1 MAEGKRD
8 DRIFMTISVY
18 RVGKRALD
26 IVAAIILTFLF
37 LPLWIIIPV
46 LIKLGSPGPA
56 LFSQPRVGRK
66 GKIFKILK
74 FRSMVANADDL
85 LWKAS
90 EYKELRNK
98 FTKSDWKLEND
109 PRVTKVGWV
118 LRRLSIDEFPQVFN
132 ILKGDMSIV
141 GPRAYRPQEIEAQA
155 KKYPYAKK
163 WIDKA
168 LMVKPG
174 LTGLWQVSGRNDVP
188 FDKRVQIDAEYASRK
203 SLAEDVM
210 ILLKTPKVMLSK
222 W

>member
-1 MAEGKRD
+1 M
-8 DRIFMTISVY
+8 
-18 RVGKRALD
+18 D
-26 IVAAIILTFLF
+26 IAVSIILIFLF
-37 LPLWIIIPV
+37 LPLWVIIPA

-74 FRSMVANADDL
+74 FRSMMANADDL

-163 WIDKA
+163 WIEKA

-203 SLAEDVM
+203 SLLEDVL
-210 ILLKTPKVMLSK
+210 ILLKTPRAMLSK

>member
-1 MAEGKRD
+1 MSHNFYRINKRLLD
-8 DRIFMTISVY
+8 VFSAAVLTI
-18 RVGKRALD
+18 
-26 IVAAIILTFLF
+26 LF
-37 LPLWIIIPV
+37 LPLWILIPV

-56 LFSQPRVGRK
+56 LFSQPRVGRN

-74 FRSMVANADDL
+74 FRSMVADADDL

-109 PRVTKVGWV
+109 PRVTRVGWI

-155 KKYPYAKK
+155 KKYPKAKK
-163 WIDKA
+163 WIEKV
-168 LMVKPG
+168 LTVKPG

-188 FDKRVQIDAEYASRK
+188 FDKRVQIDAEYAGRK
-203 SLAEDVM
+203 SLPEDVL
-210 ILLKTPKVMLSK
+210 ILLRTPKAMLSK

>member
-1 MAEGKRD
+1 
-8 DRIFMTISVY
+8 
-18 RVGKRALD
+18 
-26 IVAAIILTFLF
+26 
-37 LPLWIIIPV
+37 
-46 LIKLGSPGPA
+46 
-56 LFSQPRVGRK
+56 
-66 GKIFKILK
+66 
-74 FRSMVANADDL
+74 MVADADDL

-109 PRVTKVGWV
+109 PRVTRVGWI

-141 GPRAYRPQEIEAQA
+141 GPRAYRPQEIEAQI
-155 KKYPYAKK
+155 KKYPNAKR
-163 WIDKA
+163 WIEKA

-203 SLAEDVM
+203 SLLEDVM
-210 ILLKTPKVMLSK
+210 ILLRTPKAMLSK

>member
-1 MAEGKRD
+1 
-8 DRIFMTISVY
+8 MTISVY
-18 RVGKRALD
+18 RAGKRILD
-26 IVAAIILTFLF
+26 IVAAVILTFLF
-37 LPLWIIIPV
+37 LPLWLIIPI
-46 LIKLGSPGPA
+46 LIKLGSSGPA
-56 LFSQPRVGRK
+56 LFSQPRVGRN

-74 FRSMVANADDL
+74 FRSMVADADDL
-85 LWKAS
+85 LWKAQ

-109 PRVTKVGWV
+109 PRVTKVGWI

-141 GPRAYRPQEIEAQA
+141 GPRAYRPREIEAQV
-155 KKYPYAKK
+155 KKYPYTEK
-163 WIDKA
+163 WIEKA
-168 LMVKPG
+168 LMAKPG

-203 SLAEDVM
+203 SLLEDVI
-210 ILLKTPKVMLSK
+210 ILLKTPRAMLSK

>member
-1 MAEGKRD
+1 MAKRKRD
-8 DRIFMTISVY
+8 DGIFMTISVY
-18 RVGKRALD
+18 RIGKRALD
-26 IVAAIILTFLF
+26 IAVAIILTFIF
-37 LPLWIIIPV
+37 LPLWLIIPV
-46 LIKLGSPGPA
+46 LIKLGSSGPA
-56 LFSQPRVGRK
+56 LFSQLRVGRN

-90 EYKELRNK
+90 TYKELRNK

-109 PRVTKVGWV
+109 PRVTGVGWV

-163 WIDKA
+163 WIEKA

-203 SLAEDVM
+203 SLVEDLW
-210 ILLKTPKVMLSK
+210 ILLKTPKAMLSK

>member
-1 MAEGKRD
+1 
-8 DRIFMTISVY
+8 MTISAY
-18 RVGKRALD
+18 RIGKRTLD
-26 IVAAIILTFLF
+26 IVASIILTFIF
-37 LPLWIIIPV
+37 LPLWVIIPV
-46 LIKLGSPGPA
+46 LIKLGSAGPA
-56 LFSQPRVGRK
+56 LFSQPRVGRN
-66 GKIFKILK
+66 GRIFRILK
-74 FRSMVANADDL
+74 FRSMVADADDL

-109 PRVTKVGWV
+109 PRVTRVGWI

-141 GPRAYRPQEIEAQA
+141 GPRAYRPQEIEAQI
-155 KKYPYAKK
+155 KKYPNAKR
-163 WIDKA
+163 WIEKA

-203 SLAEDVM
+203 SLFEDVK
-210 ILLKTPKVMLSK
+210 ILFKTPRAMLSK

>member
-1 MAEGKRD
+1 
-8 DRIFMTISVY
+8 MTISVY
-18 RVGKRALD
+18 RAGKRILD
-26 IVAAIILTFLF
+26 IVAAVILTFLF
-37 LPLWIIIPV
+37 LPLWLIIPI
-46 LIKLGSPGPA
+46 LIKLGSSGPA
-56 LFSQPRVGRK
+56 LFSQPRVGRN

-109 PRVTKVGWV
+109 PRVTRIGWV

-141 GPRAYRPQEIEAQA
+141 GPRAYRPQEIEAQV
-155 KKYPYAKK
+155 KKYPYTKK
-163 WIDKA
+163 WIEKA
-168 LMVKPG
+168 LTAKPG

-188 FDKRVQIDAEYASRK
+188 FDKRVQIDAEYAGRK
-203 SLAEDVM
+203 SLLEDLL
-210 ILLKTPKVMLSK
+210 ILLRTPKAMLSK

>member
-1 MAEGKRD
+1 MVERKGND
-8 DRIFMTISVY
+8 GIFMTISAY
-18 RVGKRALD
+18 RIGKRTLD
-26 IVAAIILTFLF
+26 IVASIILTFIF
-37 LPLWIIIPV
+37 LPLWVIIPV
-46 LIKLGSPGPA
+46 LIKLGSTGPA
-56 LFSQPRVGRK
+56 LFSQPRVGRNSR
-66 GKIFKILK
+66 IFRILK
-74 FRSMVANADDL
+74 FRSMVADADDL

-109 PRVTKVGWV
+109 PRVTRVGWI

-141 GPRAYRPQEIEAQA
+141 GPRAYRPQEIEAQI
-155 KKYPYAKK
+155 KKYPNAKR
-163 WIDKA
+163 WIEKA

-203 SLAEDVM
+203 SLLEDV
-210 ILLKTPKVMLSK
+210 
-222 W
+222 

>member
-1 MAEGKRD
+1 
-8 DRIFMTISVY
+8 MTISVY
-18 RVGKRALD
+18 RIGKRALD
-26 IVAAIILTFLF
+26 IAVAIILTFIF
-37 LPLWIIIPV
+37 LPLWLIIPV
-46 LIKLGSPGPA
+46 LIKLGSSGPA
-56 LFSQPRVGRK
+56 LFSQLRVGRN

-90 EYKELRNK
+90 TYKELRNK

-109 PRVTKVGWV
+109 PRVTGVGWV

-163 WIDKA
+163 WIEKA

-203 SLAEDVM
+203 SLVEDLW
-210 ILLKTPKVMLSK
+210 ILLKTPKAMLSK

>member
-1 MAEGKRD
+1 
-8 DRIFMTISVY
+8 MTISFY
-18 RVGKRALD
+18 RLGKRSLD
-26 IVAAIILTFLF
+26 IFAAIILAIIF
-37 LPLWIIIPV
+37 LPLWLIIPV

-56 LFSQPRVGRK
+56 LFAQSRVGRN

-74 FRSMVANADDL
+74 FRSMVADADDL

-109 PRVTKVGWV
+109 PRVTRVGWI

-155 KKYPYAKK
+155 KKYPKAKK
-163 WIDKA
+163 WIEKA
-168 LMVKPG
+168 LTVKPG

-188 FDKRVQIDAEYASRK
+188 FDKRVQIDAEYAGRK
-203 SLAEDVM
+203 SLPEDIL
-210 ILLKTPKVMLSK
+210 ILLRTPKAMLSK

>member
-1 MAEGKRD
+1 M
-8 DRIFMTISVY
+8 MISAY
-18 RVGKRALD
+18 RLGKRALD
-26 IVAAIILTFLF
+26 IAAAIILAFIF
-37 LPLWIIIPV
+37 LPLWLIIPV

-56 LFSQPRVGRK
+56 LFSQSRVGRN
-66 GKIFKILK
+66 GRIFKILK
-74 FRSMVANADDL
+74 FRSMVVDADDL
-85 LWKAS
+85 LWKAQ
-90 EYKELRNK
+90 EYKKLRNK

-109 PRVTKVGWV
+109 PRVTKVGWI

-155 KKYPYAKK
+155 KKYPKAKK

-168 LMVKPG
+168 LTVKPG

-188 FDKRVQIDAEYASRK
+188 FDKRVQIDAEYAARK
-203 SLAEDVM
+203 SLVEDVI
-210 ILLKTPKVMLSK
+210 ILLKTPRAMLSK

>member
-1 MAEGKRD
+1 M
-8 DRIFMTISVY
+8 
-18 RVGKRALD
+18 D
-26 IVAAIILTFLF
+26 IAASILLTFLF

-46 LIKLGSPGPA
+46 LIKLGSPGPT
-56 LFSQPRVGRK
+56 LFSQSRVGRK

-109 PRVTKVGWV
+109 PRVTGVGWV

-155 KKYPYAKK
+155 KKYPNAKK
-163 WIDKA
+163 WIEKA

-203 SLAEDVM
+203 SLLEDVI
-210 ILLKTPKVMLSK
+210 ILLKTPRAMLSK

>member
-1 MAEGKRD
+1 
-8 DRIFMTISVY
+8 MTISTY
-18 RVGKRALD
+18 EIGKRALD
-26 IVAAIILTFLF
+26 VISAVFLIIFCI
-37 LPLWIIIPV
+37 PLWIIIPI
-46 LIKLGSPGPA
+46 LIKLESSGPA
-56 LFSQPRVGRK
+56 IFSQPRVGRK
-66 GKIFKILK
+66 GKTFKILK

-109 PRVTKVGWV
+109 PRVTRVGWI

-141 GPRAYRPQEIEAQA
+141 GPRAYRPQEIEAQV
-155 KKYPYAKK
+155 KKYPDAKK
-163 WIDKA
+163 WIEKA
-168 LMVKPG
+168 LMAKPG

-203 SLAEDVM
+203 SLLEDIT
-210 ILLKTPKVMLSK
+210 ILLKTPRVMLSK

>member
-1 MAEGKRD
+1 
-8 DRIFMTISVY
+8 MTLLVY
-18 RVGKRALD
+18 RVGKRILD
-26 IVAAIILTFLF
+26 IAASIILTFLF

-46 LIKLGSPGPA
+46 LIKLESPGPA

-74 FRSMVANADDL
+74 FRSMVVNADDL
-85 LWKAS
+85 LWKAL

-109 PRVTKVGWV
+109 PRVTKAGWV

-141 GPRAYRPQEIEAQA
+141 GPRAYRPQEIEAQV

-163 WIDKA
+163 WIEKA

-174 LTGLWQVSGRNDVP
+174 LTGLWQVSGRNDVS

-203 SLAEDVM
+203 SLLEDVM
-210 ILLKTPKVMLSK
+210 ILLKTPRAMISK

>member
-1 MAEGKRD
+1 
-8 DRIFMTISVY
+8 MTISVY